1 MSLSIELKDYLQ
13 SHGATEVG
21 FADITNF
28 SPKEGL
34 NSGVVFYITYPKEII
49 RDMENAPTLEYVLE
63 LVDLNT
69 RLDALGMLC
78 EEYLID
84 KGYDAYAQTNYSYSC
99 GIRLDWKVSTLY
111 NIEVWFRLKIVISL
125 DKCPS

>member
-78 EEYLID
+78 EEYLIE
-84 KGYDAYAQTNYSYSC
+84 KRGWELILESSILLNC
-99 GIRLDWKVSTLY
+99 LIKL
-111 NIEVWFRLKIVISL
+111 
-125 DKCPS
+125 

>member
-1 MSLSIELKDYLQ
+1 MSLSIELKEYLQ
-13 SHGATEVG
+13 NNGATEVG

-78 EEYLID
+78 EEYLIV
-84 KGYDAYAQTNYSYSC
+84 
-99 GIRLDWKVSTLY
+99 IRDMMHMHKQKRDWELILVNSIHLNCLIKQ
-111 NIEVWFRLKIVISL
+111 
-125 DKCPS
+125 